1 MRQSQNLGSTLKRHY
16 DFAGYATKADV
27 KCTDGAIIK
36 PEAFVHQNGSTVPL
50 VWQHLSEDHNNVLG
64 HVDLEAR
71 PDGVYAYASFN
82 DTPQGRN
89 AKELVRHGDIRNLSI
104 FARKVAR
111 RGADVVHGLITEVS
125 LVYGGANPGAYIEKV
140 NLVHGDDVIPIDD
153 EIIIHTGV
161 PFSIGEAEIFNG
173 TQEIVEETV
182 THQDSTPEEE
192 SAPEKSVDAD
202 EAEST
207 EQIEHADKPIGDD
220 TDKKE
225 EAKMADTKDKTVGD
239 IFDELSEEQ
248 KNVVY
253 YMIGEAIKDAEAD
266 GADDDDEDDVKH
278 YDQKDTFTMTRNVFE
293 TLTGAAASSQGTAT
307 LSHADQE
314 AIFEDAK
321 RSGSFKEA
329 VLRHAATYG
338 IENVELLFP
347 DAKSIASRPEF
358 VARRTDWVNDI
369 LTKSHHIPF
378 SRIKTV
384 FADITE
390 DEARAKGYIKG
401 ALKKDEFFSL
411 IRRITLPQTIY
422 KKNALDRDDAVDIT
436 DFDVVAWL
444 REEMRIMLDEEIAA
458 AALVGDGRPT
468 SDPDKIKSPAPEV
481 DGPGIRAIAFDN
493 AFYAPTLE
501 VDPDDDFV
509 DAVVLAMVDYEGSG
523 SPTLYTSP
531 QQVAKMLLQ
540 KDTLGRRLYG
550 SRQDLAASMGIGE
563 IRDIPA
569 SILARGNKAG
579 KPLLGIVVNMQD
591 YTFGAEAGG
600 KTTAFE
606 QFDIDYNKQKY
617 LLEGRCSGTLTKY
630 KSALVIRAASVTP

>member
-1 MRQSQNLGSTLKRHY
+1 MLQNLRTGLKKHY

-50 VWQHLSEDHNNVLG
+50 VWKHLSEDHNNVLG

-89 AKELVRHGDIRNLSI
+89 AKELVKHGDIRNLSI
-104 FARKVAR
+104 FARKVVR

-161 PFSIGEAEIFNG
+161 PFSIGEAEIFNQ
-173 TQEIVEETV
+173 TQEAVVDSV
-182 THQDSTPEEE
+182 THQDSTPAEE
-192 SAPEKSVDAD
+192 SVSKAAQ
-202 EAEST
+202 T

-220 TDKKE
+220 TNKKE
-225 EAKMADTKDKTVGD
+225 EAKMADTKDKTAGD
-239 IFDELSEEQ
+239 IFDELTEEQ

-253 YMIGEAIKDAEAD
+253 YMIGEAIKDADDAD
-266 GADDDDEDDVKH
+266 DADDDDDVKH
-278 YDQKDTFTMTRNVFE
+278 YDQEDTFTMTRNVFE
-293 TLTGAAASSQGTAT
+293 SLTGAGSLVHSDQGATT
-307 LSHADQE
+307 LSHDDQA

-321 RSGSFKEA
+321 RSGSFRDA
-329 VLRHAATYG
+329 VLRHATTYG

-347 DAKSIASRPEF
+347 DAKSITSRPEF
-358 VARRTDWVNDI
+358 VARRTDWVQDI
-369 LTKSHHIPF
+369 LTKSHHSPF

-411 IRRITLPQTIY
+411 IRRITLPQTVY
-422 KKNALDRDDAVDIT
+422 KKQALDRDDVVDIT

-444 REEMRIMLDEEIAA
+444 REEMRLMLDEEIAA
-458 AALVGDGRPT
+458 AALVGDGRPS
-468 SDPDKIKSPAPEV
+468 SDPDKIKTPAPNV
-481 DGPGIRAIAFDN
+481 DGPGIRAIAFDSP
-493 AFYAPTLE
+493 FYAPTLE
-501 VDPDDDFV
+501 VDPADDFV
-509 DAVVLAMVDYEGSG
+509 DAVVLAMVDYEGTG

-531 QQVAKMLLQ
+531 QQVAKMLLK

-569 SILARGNKAG
+569 SILARGNVTG

-591 YTFGAEAGG
+591 YTFGSDAGG
-600 KTTAFE
+600 KTNAFD

-630 KSALVIRAASVTP
+630 KSALVIRASA

>member
-225 EAKMADTKDKTVGD
+225 EAKMADPKDKTVGD
-239 IFDELSEEQ
+239 IF
-248 KNVVY
+248 
-253 YMIGEAIKDAEAD
+253 
-266 GADDDDEDDVKH
+266 
-278 YDQKDTFTMTRNVFE
+278 
-293 TLTGAAASSQGTAT
+293 
-307 LSHADQE
+307 
-314 AIFEDAK
+314 
-321 RSGSFKEA
+321 
-329 VLRHAATYG
+329 
-338 IENVELLFP
+338 ENVELLFP